1 MLCDLYAWDLLWEWC
16 CLKDPLQSG
25 GMWIALEFPVVFS
38 ESNPTTTF
46 HIATPTES
54 LPQDSNAPAGV

>member
-1 MLCDLYAWDLLWEWC
+1 
-16 CLKDPLQSG
+16 
-25 GMWIALEFPVVFS
+25 MWIALEFPVVFS